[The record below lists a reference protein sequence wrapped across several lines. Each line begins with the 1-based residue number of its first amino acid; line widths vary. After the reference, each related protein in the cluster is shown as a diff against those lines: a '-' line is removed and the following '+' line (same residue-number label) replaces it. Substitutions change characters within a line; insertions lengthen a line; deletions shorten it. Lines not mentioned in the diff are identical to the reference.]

1 MNSKQAVLK
10 RTISI
15 FLILGFIS
23 CKNSKKTESPQIQE
37 GEEVKIENAE
47 GFKITRFENYIM
59 LKVNTPWPEAEDP
72 FVYLLAEKGTKVP
85 EDLEY
90 HQKVEVPVESIVV
103 TSTTHIPALEA
114 LNEEEK
120 LVGFP
125 GLNYISSEKTRKL
138 IDAGQISELGQNE
151 NINTEVLID
160 LAPNVVIGFAINASN
175 KSFETIRKT
184 GIPVIYN
191 GDWTE
196 ATPLGKA
203 EWIKF
208 FGILFGKEE
217 KAEEIFNEIKSE
229 YLNAKE
235 LAETSKE
242 KPTVIAGSMYNDK
255 WYMPYGN
262 SWQAQFIKDANADY
276 LYSETEGEGSLSLA
290 FESVLEKAQE
300 AEYWV
305 SSGQF
310 SSYEQLFNEA
320 EHYNQFKAVKD
331 KNVYSVSLSQGETGG
346 IIFYELGPQRP
357 DLILKDLISIFHP
370 ALLKE
375 HEPVFYKPLK

>member
-1 MNSKQAVLK
+1 MK
-10 RTISI
+10 RLIFI

-23 CKNSKKTESPQIQE
+23 CKNSKETEPTDFQK
-37 GEEVKIENAE
+37 GEELKIENAA
-47 GFKITRFENYIM
+47 GFSITRFENYSI

-72 FVYLLAEKGTKVP
+72 FIYLLSEKNAQIP
-85 EDLEY
+85 EDIDY
-90 HQKVEVPVESIVV
+90 DQRVEVPVESIVV

-125 GLNYISSEKTRKL
+125 GLNYISSEKTREL
-138 IDAGQISELGQNE
+138 IEADKISELGQNE

-160 LAPNVVIGFAINASN
+160 LSPDVVIGFAINASN
-175 KSFETIRKT
+175 KSFETIQKT

-208 FGILFGKEE
+208 FGALFGKEE
-217 KAEEIFNEIKSE
+217 KANEIFNTIKEE
-229 YLNAKE
+229 YLNAKK
-235 LAETSKE
+235 LAKTSDA

-262 SWQAQFIKDANADY
+262 SWQAQFIKDANANY
-276 LYSETEGEGSLSLA
+276 LYSDTRGDGSLSLA
-290 FESVLEKAQE
+290 FESVLDKAQD
-300 AEYWV
+300 AEFWV

-310 SSYEQLFNEA
+310 TSYEQLFNES
-320 EHYNQFKAVKD
+320 EHYRRFKAVQN
-331 KNVYSVSLSQGETGG
+331 KNVYSVSLSKGETGG

-370 ALLKE
+370 KLLKD

>member
-1 MNSKQAVLK
+1 MNSKQEVLK
-10 RTISI
+10 QIVFI
-15 FLILGFIS
+15 FLIAVIFS
-23 CKNSKKTESPQIQE
+23 CKNSKDKDSPEVQQA
-37 GEEVKIENAE
+37 EEVEIENAE
-47 GFKITRFENYIM
+47 GFSINRFENYSI

-72 FVYLLAEKGTKVP
+72 FVYLLTERNARIP
-85 EDLEY
+85 EGLKYD
-90 HQKVEVPVESIVV
+90 QKIEVPLESIVV

-114 LNEEEK
+114 LNEEK
-120 LVGFP
+120 SLVGFP
-125 GLNYISSEKTRKL
+125 GLNYISSEKTRVL
-138 IDAGQISELGQNE
+138 IEDGQISELGQNE

-160 LAPNVVIGFAINASN
+160 LSPEVVIGFAINASN
-175 KSFETIRKT
+175 KSFETIQKT

-208 FGILFGKEE
+208 FGALFGKQE
-217 KAEEIFNEIKSE
+217 KAAKIFNDIKSE
-229 YLNAKE
+229 YIAAKK
-235 LAETSKE
+235 LAATGTE

-262 SWQAQFIKDANADY
+262 SWQAQFFKDANADY
-276 LYSETEGEGSLSLA
+276 LYSHTQGDGSLSLA
-290 FESVLEKAQE
+290 FESVLEKAE
-300 AEYWV
+300 DAEFWV

-310 SSYEQLFNEA
+310 TSYEQLFNES
-320 EHYNQFKAVKD
+320 EHYKRFNAVENRK
-331 KNVYSVSLSQGETGG
+331 VYSVSLSKGKTGG

-370 ALLKE
+370 TLLE
-375 HEPVFYKPLK
+375 DHEPVFYKPLK

>member
-1 MNSKQAVLK
+1 MNSKQAILK
-10 RTISI
+10 RLI
-15 FLILGFIS
+15 FIFILLGFTA
-23 CKNSKKTESPQIQE
+23 CKDSKEAEPAELQK

-47 GFKITRFENYIM
+47 GFIITRFQNYSI
-59 LKVNTPWPEAEDP
+59 LKVNTPWPEAENA
-72 FVYLLAEKGTKVP
+72 FTYLLYKENANIP

-90 HQKVEVPVESIVV
+90 DQKLEIPVKSIVV

-138 IDAGQISELGQNE
+138 IDSGKISELGQNE
-151 NINTEVLID
+151 NLNTEVLID
-160 LAPNVVIGFAINASN
+160 LSPDVVTGFAIDASN
-175 KSFETIRKT
+175 KSFETIQKT

-196 ATPLGKA
+196 TTPLGKA

-208 FGILFGKEE
+208 FGALFGKED
-217 KAEEIFNEIKSE
+217 KAKQIFDEIKKE
-229 YLNAKE
+229 YLAAKD
-235 LAETSKE
+235 LATTSE
-242 KPTVIAGSMYNDK
+242 GKPTVIAGSMYNDK

-262 SWQAQFIKDANADY
+262 SWQARFIEDANANY
-276 LYSETEGEGSLSLA
+276 LYSDTQGDGSLSLA

-300 AEYWV
+300 AEFWV
-305 SSGQF
+305 SAGQF
-310 SSYEQLFNEA
+310 ASYEQLFNES
-320 EHYNQFKAVKD
+320 EHYRRFKAVQD
-331 KNVYSVSLSQGETGG
+331 RNVYSISLSKGATGG
-346 IIFYELGPQRP
+346 ITFYELGPQRP
-357 DLILKDLISIFHP
+357 DIILKDLISIFHP
-370 ALLKE
+370 QLLKD

>member
-1 MNSKQAVLK
+1 LKSKQPVLK
-10 RTISI
+10 RIVFILLLTILS
-15 FLILGFIS
+15 S
-23 CKNSKKTESPQIQE
+23 CKNSAEPKSSEIQK
-37 GEEVKIENAE
+37 GEKVEIENAK
-47 GFKITRFENYIM
+47 GFSITNFDNYSI

-72 FVYLLAEKGTKVP
+72 FVYLLSEKDAKVP
-85 EDLEY
+85 ENLQYD
-90 HQKVEVPVESIVV
+90 QKVEIPVKSIVV

-114 LNEEEK
+114 LNEEK
-120 LVGFP
+120 TLVGFP

-138 IDAGQISELGQNE
+138 INDGSISELGQNE

-160 LAPNVVIGFAINASN
+160 LSPDVVVGFAINASN
-175 KSFETIRKT
+175 KSFETIQKT

-208 FGILFGKEE
+208 FGALLGKQKEARTIFNDIKEE
-217 KAEEIFNEIKSE
+217 YIA
-229 YLNAKE
+229 AKQ
-235 LAETSKE
+235 LAKTSSE

-262 SWQAQFIKDANADY
+262 SWQAQFIEDANADY
-276 LYSETEGEGSLSLA
+276 LYSDTNGDGSLSLA
-290 FESVLEKAQE
+290 FESVLEKAE
-300 AEYWV
+300 DAEYWV

-310 SSYEQLFNEA
+310 ISYEQLINES
-320 EHYNQFKAVKD
+320 EHYKRFKAVREEK
-331 KNVYSVSLSQGETGG
+331 VFSVSLSTGETGG

-370 ALLKE
+370 QLLKNY
-375 HEPVFYKPLK
+375 EPVFYKPLN

>member
-1 MNSKQAVLK
+1 MK
-10 RTISI
+10 RLIFI

-23 CKNSKKTESPQIQE
+23 CKNSKETEPADFQKGDE
-37 GEEVKIENAE
+37 LEIENAA
-47 GFKITRFENYIM
+47 GFSITRFENYSI

-72 FVYLLAEKGTKVP
+72 FIYLLSEKNTQIP
-85 EDLEY
+85 EDIDY
-90 HQKVEVPVESIVV
+90 DQRVEVPVESIVV

-114 LNEEEK
+114 LNDEEK

-125 GLNYISSEKTRKL
+125 GLNYISSEKTREL
-138 IDAGQISELGQNE
+138 IEADKISELGQNE

-160 LAPNVVIGFAINASN
+160 LSPDVVIGFAVNASN
-175 KSFETIRKT
+175 KSFETIQKT

-208 FGILFGKEE
+208 FGALFGKEE
-217 KAEEIFNEIKSE
+217 KANEIFNTIKKE
-229 YLNAKE
+229 YLSAKK
-235 LAETSKE
+235 LAKTSDA

-262 SWQAQFIKDANADY
+262 SWQAQFIKDANANY
-276 LYSETEGEGSLSLA
+276 LYSDTRGDGSLSLA
-290 FESVLEKAQE
+290 FESVLDKAQD
-300 AEYWV
+300 AEFWV

-310 SSYEQLFNEA
+310 TSYEQLFNES
-320 EHYNQFKAVKD
+320 EHYRRFKAVQK
-331 KNVYSVSLSQGETGG
+331 KNVYSVSLSKGETGG

-370 ALLKE
+370 KLLKD
-375 HEPVFYKPLK
+375 HKPVFYKPLK

>member
-1 MNSKQAVLK
+1 MKSKPRLLK
-10 RTISI
+10 RLIFI
-15 FLILGFIS
+15 FLVLGFIS
-23 CKNSKKTESPQIQE
+23 CKNSKEAEPAEFQK
-37 GEEVKIENAE
+37 GEKMEIENAR
-47 GFKITRFENYIM
+47 GFSIIRFENYSIM
-59 LKVNTPWPEAEDP
+59 KVNTPWPEAEDA
-72 FVYLLAEKGTKVP
+72 FTYLLYEENAQIP

-90 HQKVEVPVESIVV
+90 DQKVEVPVESIVV

-114 LNEEEK
+114 LGQEEK

-138 IDAGQISELGQNE
+138 IDAGKISELGQNE
-151 NINTEVLID
+151 NINTEVLINLSPD
-160 LAPNVVIGFAINASN
+160 VVTGFAIDASN
-175 KSFETIRKT
+175 KSFETIQKT

-208 FGILFGKEE
+208 FGTLFGKEE
-217 KAEEIFNEIKSE
+217 KAKQIFDEIKTE

-235 LAETSKE
+235 LAKTSEE

-262 SWQAQFIKDANADY
+262 SWQARFIEDANANY
-276 LYSETEGEGSLSLA
+276 LYSDTHGDGSLSLA

-300 AEYWV
+300 AQFWV
-305 SSGQF
+305 SAGQF
-310 SSYEQLFNEA
+310 ASYEQLFNES
-320 EHYNQFKAVKD
+320 EHYRRFKAVQD
-331 KNVYSVSLSQGETGG
+331 KNVYSVSLSKGATGG
-346 IIFYELGPQRP
+346 ITFYELGPQRP

-370 ALLKE
+370 NLLKD
-375 HEPVFYKPLK
+375 HEPVFYKPLN

>member
-1 MNSKQAVLK
+1 MNSKQRLLQ
-10 RTISI
+10 RLIFI

-23 CKNSKKTESPQIQE
+23 CKKSKEAESSEFQKGDKVE
-37 GEEVKIENAE
+37 IENAT
-47 GFKITRFENYIM
+47 GFSITRFENYSV

-72 FVYLLAEKGTKVP
+72 FIYLLAERNSKIP
-85 EDLEY
+85 ENIEY
-90 HQKVEVPVESIVV
+90 DQKVEIPVESIVV

-125 GLNYISSEKTRKL
+125 GLNYISSGKTRNL
-138 IDAGQISELGQNE
+138 IEAGKISELGQNE
-151 NINTEVLID
+151 NINTEVLIELSPD
-160 LAPNVVIGFAINASN
+160 VVIGFAINASN
-175 KSFETIRKT
+175 KSFETIQKT

-208 FGILFGKEE
+208 FGALFGKEE
-217 KAEEIFNEIKSE
+217 KAKKIFDEIKTE
-229 YLNAKE
+229 YLNAKK
-235 LAETSKE
+235 LARTSE
-242 KPTVIAGSMYNDK
+242 KKPMVIAGSMYNDT

-262 SWQAQFIKDANADY
+262 SWQAQFFKDANADY
-276 LYSETEGEGSLSLA
+276 LYSDTQGDGSLSLA
-290 FESVLEKAQE
+290 FESVLEKAE
-300 AEYWV
+300 DAEYWV

-310 SSYEQLFNEA
+310 TSYEQLFNESQ
-320 EHYNQFKAVKD
+320 HYQRFKAVQD
-331 KNVYSVSLSQGETGG
+331 KNVYSVSLSQGATGG
-346 IIFYELGPQRP
+346 ITFYELGPQRP

-370 ALLKE
+370 NLLKD
-375 HEPVFYKPLK
+375 HEPVFYKPLN